1 MISPWTSFEG
11 YYDSYDRNTYSD
23 YLARHKLAE
32 RWAGAFLAGKESD
45 AYSEPNTADQTWFE
59 GLGKIVQHVLVWGGG
74 GEALIDPIT
83 DLTKMLR
90 AAHNDVEFVVEVSL
104 ADAVDEH
111 SRPCLH
117 CLAQRSAH
125 GSDI

>member
-1 MISPWTSFEG
+1 M
-11 YYDSYDRNTYSD
+11 
-23 YLARHKLAE
+23 
-32 RWAGAFLAGKESD
+32 
-45 AYSEPNTADQTWFE
+45 
-59 GLGKIVQHVLVWGGG
+59 QHVLVWGGG

-104 ADAVDEH
+104 ADVVDED

-117 CLAQRSAH
+117 RLAQRSAH
-125 GSDI
+125 G